1 MARIGNSRLQRR
13 ICGRVLH
20 DQTCSQHQLS
30 CYTLLSPPH
39 IFKREHDAG
48 STVQLSRYPLHK
60 LLGYGQIVPEHTLK
74 MCINGSRAHVAV
86 WNSREARITHIGR
99 SRGYS
104 PRGDLRTPP
113 ERAGRTTSIE
123 GASLCA
129 RVAII
134 PCVLC
139 YRQPPG
145 FPDGLAVRRVVCRC
159 VIQAIKDKKLNTS
172 NSSPEPNFQISHI
185 RSRL

>member
-1 MARIGNSRLQRR
+1 LARIGNSRLQRR

-86 WNSREARITHIGR
+86 WNSREARIRHIGR

-123 GASLCA
+123 VHLCACASQSSLAFFAIDNLPAFRTGLRYGASYADALYKQ
-129 RVAII
+129 
-134 PCVLC
+134 LK
-139 YRQPPG
+139 
-145 FPDGLAVRRVVCRC
+145 
-159 VIQAIKDKKLNTS
+159 IKS
-172 NSSPEPNFQISHI
+172 
-185 RSRL
+185 